1 MTEIIT
7 SFLMLV
13 GASFMLLAA
22 IGILRL
28 PDLFT
33 RMHAATKTSTLG
45 AGSMFL
51 AVAVFFGELG
61 IVTRALLVI
70 AFLFLTIPVS
80 AHMIARAGY
89 ITGEPLWKGTVINEL
104 KDAYDIETH
113 ELSSM
118 DFATRLRDEI
128 EETAAEVADDELA
141 RPQRSPDG
149 AT

>member
-1 MTEIIT
+1 MTEIVT

-13 GASFMLLAA
+13 GATFMLLAA
-22 IGILRL
+22 IGIVRL

-61 IVTRALLVI
+61 IITRALLVI

-104 KDAYDIETH
+104 RGAYDLETH

-118 DFATRLRDEI
+118 DFTTRLREEI
-128 EETAAEVADDELA
+128 EETAAEVAEEE
-141 RPQRSPDG
+141 RITRSSSPRG
-149 AT
+149 LS